1 MTQDSAPQTPA
12 PQPQPT
18 ISERRKNM
26 WVSILG
32 LVGLVVLLV
41 GVLTP
46 YFPWPWWLIF
56 ALIFWIGSGILSRY
70 WGVKK

>member
-1 MTQDSAPQTPA
+1 
-12 PQPQPT
+12 
-18 ISERRKNM
+18 M
-26 WVSILG
+26 WVSIMG

-46 YFPWPWWLIF
+46 YFPWPWWLIV
-56 ALIFWIGSGILSRY
+56 ALIFWIGSGILGRY